1 METYKIGKLRR
12 FYTDKSE
19 FMKFTATQ
27 ISAMLN
33 GVIEGNPE
41 ATVSSLSKI
50 EEGQPGSLSFLA
62 NPLYTQYIY
71 STDASIVIVAKSF
84 VAEHPVKTTLV
95 KVDNPEI
102 AFAKLLEVYNQV
114 KNSKTGISSLAFISP
129 SAKIGE
135 NVYLGEFAVV
145 GENVV
150 VGNNVKIHPHVSIA
164 ENSIIGDNTV
174 LFAGVKI
181 YSDNQIGKNCILHA
195 GVVVGSDGFRFAQ
208 GPEGN
213 TKIAQIGNVLIEDD
227 VEIGANCAIDRAT
240 LGSTILRKGV
250 KLDNLVHVAHNV
262 EIGENTVMAAG
273 TGVAGSTK
281 IGKNCLISGH
291 VSFTGHITV
300 ADGTQLGGATGVSK
314 SLTKPGQAYLGSPA
328 LEVGKFRKSYVYFRN
343 LPEIVERL
351 ERLEKLE
358 KNR

>member
-1 METYKIGKLRR
+1 
-12 FYTDKSE
+12 
-19 FMKFTATQ
+19 MKFTAIQ

-41 ATVSSLSKI
+41 ATVSKLSKI
-50 EEGQPGSLSFLA
+50 EEGEPGSLTFLA

-71 STDASIVIVAKSF
+71 TTDASIAIVGKSF
-84 VAEHPVKTTLV
+84 VAERPVKVTLV

-102 AFAKLLEVYNQV
+102 AFAKLLEIYNQI
-114 KNSKTGISSLAFISP
+114 KNNKTGISSLAFISD
-129 SAKIGE
+129 SAAIGE
-135 NVYLGEFAVV
+135 NVYVGEFAVI
-145 GENVV
+145 GEGVV
-150 VGNNVKIHPHVSIA
+150 IGNNVKIHPHVSIA
-164 ENSIIGDNTV
+164 ENTVIGDNTI

-181 YSDNQIGKNCILHA
+181 YSDNQIGKNCVIHA
-195 GVVVGSDGFRFAQ
+195 GTVIGSDGFRFAQ

-227 VEIGANCAIDRAT
+227 VETGANCTIDRAT

-250 KLDNLVHVAHNV
+250 KLDNLVHIAHNV
-262 EIGENTVMAAG
+262 EVGENTVMAAG

-291 VSFTGHITV
+291 VSFTGHITI

-314 SLTKPGQAYLGSPA
+314 SLIKPGQAYLGSPA
-328 LEVGKFRKSYVYFRN
+328 LEASKFRKSYVYFRN
-343 LPEIVERL
+343 FPEIIARL

-358 KNR
+358 KERK